1 MMLQGR
7 DKVFFLLFSP
17 ILLRFV
23 SGTHPVVRSRVTM
36 LSDFGNQN
44 QGQVEQPRHPDAKF
58 ESVPAPEGTSAKC
71 LGVVEY

>member
-1 MMLQGR
+1 M
-7 DKVFFLLFSP
+7 
-17 ILLRFV
+17 
-23 SGTHPVVRSRVTM
+23 VRSRVTM

-44 QGQVEQPRHPDAKF
+44 QRQVEQPRHPDTKF